1 MVINFKYTL
10 HELSAIYDLNYHISM
25 KKIIYRKLAADCT
38 KFFLLTI
45 LTISSIIWVL
55 QAVNYLD
62 FVIEDGHGFFVYF
75 NYTLLSFPKIL
86 SRIYPFAI
94 FLAFTYILL
103 KYEDKNELII
113 FWNIGITK
121 IDFINFFIRLSLF
134 FVFLSLLLNAIIAP
148 FTQDKARSFIRT
160 SDLDFFESILKP
172 KKFVDVV
179 ENLTIYFE
187 KRNKNGVL
195 ENIFLNDKSSPNESQ
210 TTIAKT
216 GMFEMR
222 GDKKILILYDG
233 KTINF
238 INGKTSEFQFSKTDF
253 NISNF
258 STQTITHQ
266 KIQETSTID
275 LINCSLIFNNLKKDI
290 DDKIKNEINN
300 CNISSLEEIYKEVYS
315 RLIKPLYITF
325 LITLSLL
332 LILKSKNDHTFKK
345 YKIKIYFLGFLFIIF
360 LESSSKFISTNILQ
374 TMFISVIPLFLTFA
388 IYFYFLTTL
397 KVKNI

>member
-1 MVINFKYTL
+1 
-10 HELSAIYDLNYHISM
+10 M
-25 KKIIYRKLAADCT
+25 KKIVYRNIAKDCA
-38 KFFLLTI
+38 KFFFLTI
-45 LTISSIIWVL
+45 FTISLIIWVL

-121 IDFINFFIRLSLF
+121 VDFINFFIKLSLF

-187 KRNKNGVL
+187 RRNKNGVL

-233 KTINF
+233 KTINI

-266 KIQETSTID
+266 KIQETSTVD

-300 CNISSLEEIYKEVYS
+300 CKISSLEEIYKEVYS

-374 TMFISVIPLFLTFA
+374 TMFISVLPLFLIFA
-388 IYFYFLTTL
+388 IYFYFLTIL

>member
-1 MVINFKYTL
+1 
-10 HELSAIYDLNYHISM
+10 
-25 KKIIYRKLAADCT
+25 
-38 KFFLLTI
+38 
-45 LTISSIIWVL
+45 
-55 QAVNYLD
+55 
-62 FVIEDGHGFFVYF
+62 
-75 NYTLLSFPKIL
+75 
-86 SRIYPFAI
+86 
-94 FLAFTYILL
+94 
-103 KYEDKNELII
+103 
-113 FWNIGITK
+113 
-121 IDFINFFIRLSLF
+121 
-134 FVFLSLLLNAIIAP
+134 
-148 FTQDKARSFIRT
+148 
-160 SDLDFFESILKP
+160 
-172 KKFVDVV
+172 
-179 ENLTIYFE
+179 
-187 KRNKNGVL
+187 
-195 ENIFLNDKSSPNESQ
+195 
-210 TTIAKT
+210 
-216 GMFEMR
+216 MFEMR